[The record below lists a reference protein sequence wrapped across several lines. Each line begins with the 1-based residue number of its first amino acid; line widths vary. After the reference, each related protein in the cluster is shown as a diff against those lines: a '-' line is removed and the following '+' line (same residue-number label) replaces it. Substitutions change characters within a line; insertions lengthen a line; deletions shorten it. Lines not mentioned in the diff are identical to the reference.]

1 MRFSISIPV
10 LGQADL
16 LPIALASLAAQS
28 EPFDVAILDATRDDS
43 IQSVVLKSGLQVA
56 YNRHGPD
63 GGQADAIAEGWSR
76 VDGDIVAW
84 LCADDYYF
92 PDALKQVAQVF
103 AQDPAADVVFGH
115 AIHINRNGDFLEY
128 FPSIDDPDAL
138 RLGCCISQPACFV
151 RRTAITRVGGLDNSR
166 HYTMDWDL
174 WLRLWN
180 SGAKFR
186 FVDAPLA
193 ATRVYPETKT
203 LSGGAER
210 YREIWDLLSRYASW
224 PERIRS
230 LIGFK
235 SYDFSHR
242 QTATSSVL
250 GARVFSMVKRLRR
263 SLRKPRVKRSVRG
276 LECWT
281 NRVQKNCEV
290 MVPWWGPNTADRA
303 TILAD
308 QIEGLDVVI
317 GGYAAHLVPSGTVR
331 TYFTGREICAHSFQ
345 TSIPMSKNHLLALE
359 LSAAEPWTLYSVS
372 FTG

>member
-235 SYDFSHR
+235 SYDVIHQQPTESKALSFR
-242 QTATSSVL
+242 AFAIAKRARGLL
-250 GARVFSMVKRLRR
+250 G
-263 SLRKPRVKRSVRG
+263 KPRKRHTVFG

-281 NRVQKNCEV
+281 NRVQKECEV
-290 MVPWWGPNTADRA
+290 AIPWWGLETAKHA
-303 TILAD
+303 TILTD
-308 QIEGLDVVI
+308 RIEDLGVVI
-317 GGYAAHLVPSGTVR
+317 ADHAIRLECSRQVNTHFS
-331 TYFTGREICAHSFQ
+331 GREVRAYLFRAAVPAQ
-345 TSIPMSKNHLLALE
+345 NGRLMRLR
-359 LSAAEPWTLYSVS
+359 LSAHKPWTLYGISL
-372 FTG
+372 TP

>member
-16 LPIALASLAAQS
+16 LPVALASLAAQC

-43 IQSVVLKSGLQVA
+43 VQKVVLNSGLRVA

-63 GGQADAIAEGWSR
+63 GGQAHAIAEGWSR

-92 PDALKQVAQVF
+92 PDALRRVAEVF
-103 AQDPAADVVFGH
+103 AEDPDADVVFGH
-115 AIHINRNGDFLEY
+115 AIHVNRGGDFLEY
-128 FPSIDDPDAL
+128 FPSIDDPKAL

-151 RRTAITRVGGLDNSR
+151 RRAAVEQVGGLDISR

-174 WLRLWN
+174 WLRLLY

-186 FVDAPLA
+186 FIDTPLA
-193 ATRVYPETKT
+193 ATRVYHDTKT

-210 YREIWDLLSRYASW
+210 YREIWDLLSRYANW

-235 SYDFSHR
+235 SYDFIHQSPYPSKTLASR
-242 QTATSSVL
+242 AFAVAKRARGLL
-250 GARVFSMVKRLRR
+250 G
-263 SLRKPRVKRSVRG
+263 KPRQRRMLFG

-281 NRVQKNCEV
+281 NRVQRECEV
-290 MVPWWGPNTADRA
+290 TIPLWALETAKYA
-303 TILAD
+303 TILTD
-308 QIEGLDVVI
+308 RIEDLDVVI
-317 GGYAAHLVPSGTVR
+317 ADHAARLECSGQVNTFFSGQEVRAYSFRAAVPASH
-331 TYFTGREICAHSFQ
+331 C
-345 TSIPMSKNHLLALE
+345 LLMRLR
-359 LSAAEPWTLYSVS
+359 LSAHKPWTLYGIS
-372 FTG
+372 FTS